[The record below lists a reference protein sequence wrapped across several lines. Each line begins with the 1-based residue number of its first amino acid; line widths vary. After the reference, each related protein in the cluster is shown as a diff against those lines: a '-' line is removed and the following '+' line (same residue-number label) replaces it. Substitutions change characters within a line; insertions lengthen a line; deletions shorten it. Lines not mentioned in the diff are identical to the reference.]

1 MTVYEIIGGII
12 LLIAAVAIIFLTLCQ
27 QGKGKGL
34 SGAIG
39 GGNAAQGADSY
50 TSPADRILAKFT
62 KVAGGVFFVGAI
74 LACVLSS
81 RLG

>member
-1 MTVYEIIGGII
+1 MTVYEIIGGVI
-12 LLIAAVAIIFLTLCQ
+12 LLIAAVAIVFLTLAQ

-34 SGAIG
+34 SGAITGNGAMG
-39 GGNAAQGADSY
+39 GDNY
-50 TSPADRILAKFT
+50 TSPADRILANCT
-62 KVAGGVFFVGAI
+62 KIAGVVFFVGAI